1 MPRDLFSSEQP
12 KEEALVAS
20 PESQTPRASDDS
32 DGTSNATGEDG
43 YNEFTI
49 HRDETRQANILHLRN
64 GRAKEKQ
71 INDLHPYVQ
80 TLSRS
85 NVEDCLALENAVFPE
100 NERCSRDKVGM
111 DTLLI
116 ETLYLQ
122 APALHS
128 LLFCNSF
135 SELLRHVE
143 FFHEFELMC
152 QT

>member
-32 DGTSNATGEDG
+32 DGTSNATGENG
-43 YNEFTI
+43 YNEFTV
-49 HRDETRQANILHLRN
+49 HRDDTRQANILHLHN

-116 ETLYLQ
+116 ETFYLQ
-122 APALHS
+122 APALGI
-128 LLFCNSF
+128 FPGI
-135 SELLRHVE
+135 
-143 FFHEFELMC
+143 
-152 QT
+152 